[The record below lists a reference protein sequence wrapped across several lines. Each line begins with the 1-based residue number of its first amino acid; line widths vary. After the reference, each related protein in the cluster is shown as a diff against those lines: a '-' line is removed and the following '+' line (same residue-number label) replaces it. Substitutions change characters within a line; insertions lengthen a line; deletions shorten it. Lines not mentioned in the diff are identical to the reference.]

1 MRNAYRLNRSWAF
14 FATFLFLITVH
25 PLRAQEEDL
34 RFQALELQGKVSIY
48 RDEDDATSRFHK
60 SQKAD
65 DGDQI
70 STGPDSEAVLYLK
83 NRCYLY
89 LSPNT
94 KITISRL
101 RLGDKGVQVHLNLAW
116 GRILG
121 QIGPKPPASFE
132 VTAGSLLCRVH
143 GTLFEITRKKD
154 EVQATSFEGA
164 VVLNSHG
171 HVELAKSRQV
181 VKFDGGR
188 FRFRIS
194 HLPME
199 QEGHL
204 EEWQN
209 LLSDIHAQKSKP
221 RR

>member
-1 MRNAYRLNRSWAF
+1 MRNARLLNRNLALSVAAF
-14 FATFLFLITVH
+14 FLMTAV
-25 PLRAQEEDL
+25 PLGAQEEDL
-34 RFQALELQGKVSIY
+34 RFQAVEMRGKASIY

-65 DGDQI
+65 DGDQV

-101 RLGDKGVQVHLNLAW
+101 RLGDKGVQVHLNLAR
-116 GRILG
+116 GRVLG

-143 GTLFEITRKKD
+143 GTLFEMIRKKD

-209 LLSDIHAQKSKP
+209 LLSDIHAQKSKSGH
-221 RR
+221 